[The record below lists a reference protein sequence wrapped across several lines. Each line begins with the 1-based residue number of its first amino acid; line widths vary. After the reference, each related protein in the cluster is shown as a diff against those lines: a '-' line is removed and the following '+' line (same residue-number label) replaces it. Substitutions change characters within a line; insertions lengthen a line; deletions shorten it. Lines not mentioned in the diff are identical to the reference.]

1 MRDGQIDPIAP
12 FIGDDDLV
20 SHLMRLF
27 AQPRGEVC
35 IHLLQPIGSVGKE
48 RAVLALQA
56 QQAIHLALF
65 GVEEVEAVPR
75 RQARAA

>member
-1 MRDGQIDPIAP
+1 
-12 FIGDDDLV
+12 
-20 SHLMRLF
+20 MRLF

-35 IHLLQPIGSVGKE
+35 IHLLPPIGSVGKE

-56 QQAIHLALF
+56 QQAIQLALF
-65 GVEEVEAVPR
+65 GVEEVELAPR

>member
-1 MRDGQIDPIAP
+1 
-12 FIGDDDLV
+12 
-20 SHLMRLF
+20 
-27 AQPRGEVC
+27 VC

-65 GVEEVEAVPR
+65 GVEEVEAAPR